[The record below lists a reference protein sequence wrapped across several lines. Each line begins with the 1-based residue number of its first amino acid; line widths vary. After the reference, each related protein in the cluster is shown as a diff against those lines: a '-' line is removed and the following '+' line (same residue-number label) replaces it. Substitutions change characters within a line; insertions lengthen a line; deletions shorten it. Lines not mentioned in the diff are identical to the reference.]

1 MATTISD
8 IYVKQADGS
17 MLLAGQA
24 VPNIDQRVRD
34 LEAKLATTTFKT
46 TLLGMIYPVGSIYMS
61 LNNVS
66 PQTFLGGTWEALDD
80 GKVLLGANS
89 TYTAG
94 STGGATTHK
103 ITTAELPAHNHTAST
118 GASGAHTHTAS
129 TNSTGAHT
137 HSGGSM
143 QMSANTGVMD
153 ICVYKDALHN
163 ASLAFVK
170 KDNIRRWFSYDNVAH
185 DLTSVKIDVSDTI
198 ALTSAGAHAHTVT
211 VQNSTTHTH
220 TVSVGNTGSGTAMS
234 LMQPYLAVYMWK
246 RIK

>member
-24 VPNIDQRVRD
+24 VPNIDQRVRN

-103 ITTAELPAHNHTAST
+103 ITTAELPVHTHTAST
-118 GASGAHTHTAS
+118 GASGAHNHTAS

-137 HSGGSM
+137 HSANSV
-143 QMSANTGVMD
+143 QMSTNTGV
-153 ICVYKDALHN
+153 
-163 ASLAFVK
+163 
-170 KDNIRRWFSYDNVAH
+170 R
-185 DLTSVKIDVSDTI
+185 DLTIMSDAMTSGSSLVFYKNLRHHFVNVDNYNIDWKTLKLNLADTI
-198 ALTSAGAHAHTVT
+198 SLTSAGAHAHTVT
-211 VQNSTTHTH
+211 VKDSSTHTH